1 MPYRDARAGA
11 RIESERIDRLTEWL
25 EVTLGTK
32 LAAFATGLS
41 PHELDRIAHGESHP
55 EDGTER
61 RLRNLYAVAWYLAS
75 GDGPGSACDWLVEP
89 NPELENRSP
98 AELLRAGERPEAI
111 WFAAAPAF

>member
-32 LAAFATGLS
+32 LASFASGLS
-41 PHELDRIAHGESHP
+41 IHDLDLIAHGEARP
-55 EDGTER
+55 EDEIER

-75 GDGPGSACDWLVEP
+75 GDGAGSACDWLTEP
-89 NPELENRSP
+89 NPELENRAP
-98 AELLRAGERPEAI
+98 AELLRDGAPPEAV
-111 WFAAAPAF
+111 WFAATPAF